1 MKSHNK
7 NCLVF
12 FIFLV
17 KSIRIFMAIFVF
29 IKDFVELLRSP
40 LFCKFATIIFACWTG
55 WWRWTR
61 SWWTAAWLGGS
72 QCTKNSNDSHSKNC
86 NEFHFDLIYIPRELI
101 KKLKQLMIYI
111 EKQCF
116 FIVSCLDIR
125 FLFILSNSYQQSFDD
140 RTRSI
145 KKLFWCNKRDK

>member
-17 KSIRIFMAIFVF
+17 KSIKIFMAFFVF

-86 NEFHFDLIYIPRELI
+86 DEFHFDLIYIPRELI
-101 KKLKQLMIYI
+101 KKAETIDDLHWKAMLFYSLMSRHS
-111 EKQCF
+111 F
-116 FIVSCLDIR
+116 FIY
-125 FLFILSNSYQQSFDD
+125 FI
-140 RTRSI
+140 
-145 KKLFWCNKRDK
+145 KLIPTKFWRYNTFNKQIILVW